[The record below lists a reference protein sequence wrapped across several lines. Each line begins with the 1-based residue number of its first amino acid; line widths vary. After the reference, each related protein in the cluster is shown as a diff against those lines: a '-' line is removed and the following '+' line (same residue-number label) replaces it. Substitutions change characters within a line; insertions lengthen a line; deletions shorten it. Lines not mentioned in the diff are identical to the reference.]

1 MTIVPNNKTPP
12 FFDFKNVSFLPMALV
27 VSNLLILV
35 LVPFAIITMI
45 VYSNSQLILVEKQC
59 ILLEKQS
66 ILLETLIKASRETV
80 PQVKSSGGIN
90 LINLFLGV
98 GTVVITTFLCVR
110 YKNFIWPSRQGPSN
124 GVGPSTDI
132 DISSFPD
139 VPSSPVLIASSS
151 NNSITLS
158 VHHIAASHPLPPTIT
173 DADLSAM
180 DAHADLLERFLSL
193 MQ

>member
-1 MTIVPNNKTPP
+1 MTIVPNNKTLP

-98 GTVVITTFLCVR
+98 
-110 YKNFIWPSRQGPSN
+110 
-124 GVGPSTDI
+124 
-132 DISSFPD
+132 
-139 VPSSPVLIASSS
+139 
-151 NNSITLS
+151 
-158 VHHIAASHPLPPTIT
+158 
-173 DADLSAM
+173 
-180 DAHADLLERFLSL
+180 
-193 MQ
+193 